1 MKGIRKYA
9 WCIVLAVLLTE
20 AGWNVLTW
28 QFYVATLIMA
38 ILVKW
43 HDTGIK
49 EDV

>member
-1 MKGIRKYA
+1 MRGIRKYA
-9 WCIVLAVLLTE
+9 WYIVLAVLLTE

-28 QFYVATLIMA
+28 QFYVAAIVMV

-43 HDTGIK
+43 HDTGVE